1 MTAPADK
8 GKKAKTEAD
17 GGEENEQIDGALVL
31 SIEKLQE
38 IQDELEK
45 VSREPLLPLSG
56 LFLGLSFVRRGGGC
70 AWSVPSDLVVGFGSE
85 SKVVW
90 NFGRKPLLRLWYAG
104 IFRH

>member
-45 VSREPLLPLSG
+45 VSRKPLLPLSG
-56 LFLGLSFVRRGGGC
+56 LFLGCPSCGAVGC
-70 AWSVPSDLVVGFGSE
+70 AWSVMSDLAVGFG
-85 SKVVW
+85 
-90 NFGRKPLLRLWYAG
+90 
-104 IFRH
+104 